1 MSVLANRDFLH
12 LLEQLL
18 AYLARMY
25 DDHDGGEKL
34 ETRASFPGSG
44 FRKCSKETPVFWT
57 PDTARVKS
65 SDGSDISFNQSML
78 LEWWNPEI

>member
-1 MSVLANRDFLH
+1 MSCSVLFPLYIYTKCCPSMSVLANRDFLH

-44 FRKCSKETPVFWT
+44 FRKCSKETPVF
-57 PDTARVKS
+57 
-65 SDGSDISFNQSML
+65 
-78 LEWWNPEI
+78 